1 MPKGNFQCPCPCG
14 EPLPTHTSTGD
25 PPELAGSFE
34 SISCGVTAPL
44 LWVLVRAKFCLC
56 TPSLEYLFLPV
67 LWKSLNQ
74 IPQALKAKFPR
85 NSLSVGQIP
94 RLGSTAVW
102 ELLL

>member
-14 EPLPTHTSTGD
+14 EPLPTHTSAGD

-74 IPQALKAKFPR
+74 IPQALKARFPG
-85 NSLSVGQIP
+85 NSLSICQIP

>member
-74 IPQALKAKFPR
+74 IPQALKARFPG
-85 NSLSVGQIP
+85 NSLSICQIP